1 MNNYHLYINLN
12 YLEIVL
18 IFVILMY
25 SFYFSEKKY
34 FNKLVLSVINKILVT
49 FRGVIRHKKMEDK

>member
-18 IFVILMY
+18 ILVIMVY

-49 FRGVIRHKKMEDK
+49 FRGVIRHKNTEDK

>member
-1 MNNYHLYINLN
+1 MDNYQLYINLN

-18 IFVILMY
+18 IFVVLMY

-34 FNKLVLSVINKILVT
+34 FNKLVLSVINKILVL

>member
-1 MNNYHLYINLN
+1 MDNYQLYINLN

-18 IFVILMY
+18 IFVVLVY

-34 FNKLVLSVINKILVT
+34 FNKLVLSVINKILVL
-49 FRGVIRHKKMEDK
+49 FRGVIRHKKNGG

>member
-1 MNNYHLYINLN
+1 MDNYQLYINLN

-18 IFVILMY
+18 IFVVLVY

-34 FNKLVLSVINKILVT
+34 FNKLVLSVINKILVL

>member
-1 MNNYHLYINLN
+1 MNNYHVYINLN

>member
-1 MNNYHLYINLN
+1 MDNYQLYINLN

-18 IFVILMY
+18 IFVVLVY

-34 FNKLVLSVINKILVT
+34 FNKLVLSVINKVLVL

>member
-1 MNNYHLYINLN
+1 MDNYQLYINLN

-18 IFVILMY
+18 IFVVLVY

-34 FNKLVLSVINKILVT
+34 FNKLVLSVINKILVL
-49 FRGVIRHKKMEDK
+49 FRGVIRHKKLEDK

>member
-1 MNNYHLYINLN
+1 MDNYQLYINLN

-18 IFVILMY
+18 IFVVLVY

-34 FNKLVLSVINKILVT
+34 FNKLVLSVINKILVL
-49 FRGVIRHKKMEDK
+49 FRGVKKHKKMEDK